1 MQPNNLYNICKF
13 IIQYLMWTCIVLFCM
28 GAVGVTVS
36 MIDEYRLH
44 KQINE
49 MNERAKD
56 YGKMDT
62 NR

>member
-1 MQPNNLYNICKF
+1 MQPNNLYNVCKF
-13 IIQYLMWTCIVLFCM
+13 ILNYLKWCCIVLFCM
-28 GAVGVTVS
+28 GVVGVTVS

-49 MNERAKD
+49 MNKRAKD
-56 YGKMDT
+56 YGKMDI

>member
-1 MQPNNLYNICKF
+1 MQPNNLYNVCKF
-13 IIQYLMWTCIVLFCM
+13 IFNYLKWCCIVLFCM
-28 GAVGVTVS
+28 GVVGVTVS

-49 MNERAKD
+49 MNKRAKD
-56 YGKMDT
+56 YGKMDI

>member
-1 MQPNNLYNICKF
+1 
-13 IIQYLMWTCIVLFCM
+13 MWTCIVLFCM

-49 MNERAKD
+49 MNKRAKD
-56 YGKMDT
+56 YGKMDI